1 MALLTLSP
9 LNSGFPASLL
19 IDENDV
25 YRVTPYAG
33 NTTYPTANALVI
45 FNAPSAFLG
54 DQQSVIVTQTAL
66 SIGQASSS
74 LFPLTIGGVST
85 YVNSKNI
92 VDVATDGG
100 SGSKV
105 LIKEYGIVNTLFA
118 TETPAAVKILV
129 MGATSTTTKYSA
141 ASFTVSA
148 NLSVSDVIGG
158 YISSTTAGAVVLTL
172 PTVAAFAA
180 AGYSTG
186 SVITFYVENLTIGS
200 TNPITPTVQAGMTFS
215 TVSGHA
221 NAVASL
227 AATCVGK
234 FEIVM
239 QSATVATLARVW

>member
-25 YRVTPYAG
+25 YRVIPYTA

-54 DQQSVIVTQTAL
+54 DQQSVIVSQTAL
-66 SIGQASSS
+66 AIGQSSSS

-141 ASFTVSA
+141 SNFTITG
-148 NLSVSDVIGG
+148 NLAVSDLIGG
-158 YISSTTAGAVVLTL
+158 YIASTSTAAVVLTL
-172 PTVAAFAA
+172 PTIATLVA

-186 SVITFYVENLTIGS
+186 SVITFYLENLTIGS
-200 TNPITPTVQAGMTFS
+200 ANTVTLLPTGYNIATGGTLMS
-215 TVSGHA
+215 ASS
-221 NAVASL
+221 AV
-227 AATCVGK
+227 ATCVGK

-239 QSATVATLARVW
+239 QSSTVATIARVW